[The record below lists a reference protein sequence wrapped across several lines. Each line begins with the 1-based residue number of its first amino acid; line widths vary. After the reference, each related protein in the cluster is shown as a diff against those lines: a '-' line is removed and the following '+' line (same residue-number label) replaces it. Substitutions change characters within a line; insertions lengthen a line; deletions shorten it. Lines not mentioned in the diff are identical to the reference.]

1 MTREDYFDKAVADSL
16 PHWFLA
22 AATVTFVYFLV
33 EPGIIA
39 PELRIKVAVVRCIL
53 FLGTLLGYFRL
64 QRRPLGPTKG
74 HPVFL
79 GHLALYAS

>member
-53 FLGTLLGYFRL
+53 FLGRLVPVLLLGEGVL
-64 QRRPLGPTKG
+64 
-74 HPVFL
+74 
-79 GHLALYAS
+79 LAPAGLADLER